1 MVFCKNSLALFCLLS
16 LACLILLLNA
26 QDSTQDY
33 LKAHSQARAA
43 VGVGPMTWD
52 NNVAAFARNHAN
64 QRASDC
70 NLVHS
75 SNRPYG
81 ENLAKSSGNLS
92 AKDAVKMWVDERACY
107 NNNSNSCA
115 AGKQCGHYTPV
126 VWRNSVRL
134 GCAKNSLALF
144 FLLSLACQILPF
156 NAQDSPQ
163 DYLNAHNQVRAA
175 VGVGPLTWDNKVAA
189 FARNYANQRAGDCNL
204 VHSSNRPYGEIL
216 AKSSGNLSGKDAV
229 KMWVDERAYYN
240 YNSNSCAAGKQC
252 GHYTQ
257 VVWRNSVR
265 LGCAKVKCNNGGT
278 FIGCNYDPPGNF
290 VGQRPY

>member
-1 MVFCKNSLALFCLLS
+1 MVFCKNSLALFCLIS
-16 LACLILLLNA
+16 LACLILPLNA
-26 QDSTQDY
+26 QDSPQDY
-33 LKAHSQARAA
+33 LNAHNQARAA

-52 NNVAAFARNHAN
+52 NKVAAFAQNYAS
-64 QRASDC
+64 QRAGDC

-81 ENLAKSSGNLS
+81 ENLAKSSG
-92 AKDAVKMWVDERACY
+92 D
-107 NNNSNSCA
+107 
-115 AGKQCGHYTPV
+115 
-126 VWRNSVRL
+126 
-134 GCAKNSLALF
+134 
-144 FLLSLACQILPF
+144 
-156 NAQDSPQ
+156 
-163 DYLNAHNQVRAA
+163 
-175 VGVGPLTWDNKVAA
+175 
-189 FARNYANQRAGDCNL
+189 
-204 VHSSNRPYGEIL
+204 
-216 AKSSGNLSGKDAV
+216 LSGKDAV
-229 KMWVDERAYYN
+229 KLWVDEKAFYD